1 MQRTTF
7 TADLRRAASGVLTT
21 ALMAAG
27 AVALAPSAQAAT
39 GQTGQ
44 QAATEQ
50 RPAATNGTK
59 AAQGAAAARST
70 QVTLGNYTG
79 HGLTKTWEK
88 LDHGCWTKDMLP
100 PDYIPNG
107 RVPSWASE
115 SCGFATGTEGRAVY
129 AIAGGGEISLHWNN
143 PYVGS
148 NSYSCF
154 VPDGY
159 TCSRTGG
166 SGDNAQV
173 RFDVRPKSQLTQA
186 RTTAAVPG
194 ATAARSTTVSLTNNS
209 GTLLTRAGSNLH
221 WGVWSDGLL
230 PPSMVQPGVTAK
242 WGSESEG
249 LMTGTEGEVT
259 FDVAGSSN
267 RLRVYWNNPY
277 WGSNSYSCSAPA
289 GYKCTQQGGTGD
301 NAAVSFTLSRA

>member
-230 PPSMVQPGVTAK
+230 PPPWSSPVSPRSGERVGRPHDRHGGRGHLRRGRLEQQAQGVLEQPLLGQQQLQLLRPRRVQVH
-242 WGSESEG
+242 
-249 LMTGTEGEVT
+249 
-259 FDVAGSSN
+259 
-267 RLRVYWNNPY
+267 
-277 WGSNSYSCSAPA
+277 PA
-289 GYKCTQQGGTGD
+289 GWH
-301 NAAVSFTLSRA
+301 R